1 MSNSFNFTKPVW
13 DLTKDKKVYE
23 TPVFDLHEKHFNP
36 PDQVANHP
44 YYVIH
49 APDWINVIALTNES
63 PKKIILV
70 EQFRAGI
77 CKPTLEIP
85 GGMIDD
91 GETPQFAAK
100 RELLEETGF
109 ESESWTSLGK
119 VSSNPAI
126 LTNYTHLYF
135 ADNCTKITAQHTDE
149 SEDIDAHTLPLD
161 EFLNLVRD
169 GTVNHSIVVA
179 AVGRFLLHKKHT

>member
-1 MSNSFNFTKPVW
+1 MSYSFNFIKPIW
-13 DLTKDKKVYE
+13 DLTKDKKVFE

-36 PDQVANHP
+36 PEQVKNHP
-44 YYVIH
+44 YFVIQ
-49 APDWINVIALTNES
+49 APDWINVIALTDES
-63 PKKIILV
+63 PQNIILV

-85 GGMIDD
+85 GGMIDR
-91 GETPQFAAK
+91 GEAPLEAAK

-109 ESESWTSLGK
+109 ESETWTSLGT

-126 LTNYTHLYF
+126 LTNYTHLF
-135 ADNCTKITAQHTDE
+135 LADTCTKITAQHTDD
-149 SEDIDAHTLPLD
+149 SEDIDVHTLPLST
-161 EFLNLVRD
+161 FLDFVRH

-179 AVGRFLLHKKHT
+179 AVARFLLHKNHT